1 MADDDYAEERRISRD
16 RNTIRDWSDQHGYVP
31 VRHRDRDDVTLV
43 SEDRME
49 EDHER
54 LDWDDF
60 HSHLDEEER
69 VVTHDEA
76 ADEPLEVTDHTTAAD
91 QVGIEREELQNRL
104 LEGEV
109 VTTQIEETTVVET
122 VVVEEASL
130 ESELIDTEIVDDQ
143 IADVELLERTCTGC
157 DVVESGRMENEDWF
171 DRDRFL
177 TSLRDS
183 RDYESRTLV
192 DDDTMRTSGTTDDE
206 AMGTSGTMDDDTMR
220 TSDTMDDEAMA
231 TDETTDDDVV
241 ETDETTT
248 TGTTATDLEESRV
261 EREFPYDVELDVQE
275 SWAVQREITERYTVE
290 SRIAD
295 THVSEADTIEDH
307 DIDIEGLQRSIVE
320 QGLIGQAEER
330 DPDEIL
336 SQCQIRSEYREGDTV
351 HTQFERTRLV
361 EDEVADEMRV
371 YADATAADL
380 QAMDVAFE
388 EERVTDTTE
397 DTAMTTETETETE
410 SVDEVGSDP
419 DDVEMDDTADSDVES
434 MGTESTGRTAGA
446 MTLSEGDVGKE
457 VVDATGATVGEV
469 TRVTAD
475 GNEMF
480 VDAHHGIG
488 DRIKSALNWGSQD
501 DEDYAIYAS
510 QVEDVDDDRIR
521 LKGHE
526 ELDEA
531 HTDDRT

>member
-1 MADDDYAEERRISRD
+1 MADDYSEERRISRD
-16 RNTIRDWSDQHGYVP
+16 RNTIRDWGDEHGYVP
-31 VRHRDRDDVTLV
+31 VRHRDRDEVTLV
-43 SEDRME
+43 SEDRIE

-60 HSHLDEEER
+60 HSHLDDEDR
-69 VVTHDEA
+69 VVTHSEA
-76 ADEPLEVTDHTTAAD
+76 GDEPLTVTDHTTAAD
-91 QVGIEREELQNRL
+91 QAGIEREELQNQL

-130 ESELIDTEIVDDQ
+130 ESELIDTEIVDDR
-143 IADVELLERTCTGC
+143 IVDVDLLERSCSNC
-157 DVVESGRMENEDWF
+157 DVVETGRMENDDWF
-171 DRDRFL
+171 DRDRFV

-183 RDYESRTLV
+183 SDYESRTLV
-192 DDDTMRTSGTTDDE
+192 DDETM
-206 AMGTSGTMDDDTMR
+206 MTSGTMDDETM
-220 TSDTMDDEAMA
+220 TTDETMEADETMA
-231 TDETTDDDVV
+231 TDESMEAD
-241 ETDETTT
+241 ETMDADETTT
-248 TGTTATDLEESRV
+248 TATTDLDQSRV
-261 EREFPYDVELDVQE
+261 EREFPYDVEVDVQE

-290 SRIAD
+290 SRISD

-307 DIDIEGLQRSIVE
+307 DIDVEGLQRSIVE

-330 DPDEIL
+330 DPDQIL
-336 SQCQIRSEYREGDTV
+336 SQCQIQTEYREGDKV
-351 HTQFERTRLV
+351 HTQFERSRIV

-371 YADATAADL
+371 YADATAADM
-380 QAMDVAFE
+380 QAMDIAYQDE
-388 EERVTDTTE
+388 HVTDTTE
-397 DTAMTTETETETE
+397 DTAVTTETETVETE
-410 SVDEVGSDP
+410 TVETETVETETEEVDEVGT
-419 DDVEMDDTADSDVES
+419 DTDEAVVDE
-434 MGTESTGRTAGA
+434 GIRLG
-446 MTLSEGDVGKE
+446 EGDVGKE

-510 QVEDVDDDRIR
+510 QVEDVDDDRVR

-526 ELDEA
+526 ELDEV
-531 HTDDRT
+531 DNDYDEDRM